1 MVLQGAAHRLIY
13 LCRPCYQGSLH
24 VVSAVNGDL
33 LGGHWAFHRLPA
45 SVVVVDRGSCRL
57 DSELFDC
64 AKLPDLEGTTKI
76 LY

>member
-1 MVLQGAAHRLIY
+1 M
-13 LCRPCYQGSLH
+13 
-24 VVSAVNGDL
+24 VSAVNGDL